1 MAIQQF
7 VLNEEARQWEAQVVQ
22 DPRETAKGSFKKLL
36 SDGLEG
42 RPEAFLVT
50 IPEGHKNR
58 PHYHSEAQFQVALEG
73 SISFPEHRLEAIA
86 VHYSDAYTAY
96 GHFVPTS
103 QFKFAVVRPRK
114 CLIKGNMDDPVER
127 KRRDPRGPELFGQA
141 KDVPWETLMGE
152 LTGVRRKVL
161 LGGEGQDGPQ
171 GQFWECTPGA
181 TLQRSAAPFGEY
193 QIVVAGTARLG
204 THEVKPY
211 SMRYVVGDDEP
222 TSLAA
227 GPEGATW
234 LLLTFDQAAT
244 KWSSLAGA

>member
-36 SDGLEG
+36 SNGLEG

-58 PHYHSEAQFQVALEG
+58 PHYHSEAQFQVVLEG

-96 GHFVPTS
+96 GPFVPTS

-161 LGGEGQDGPQ
+161 FGRGGPGWPTRPTLGVYTG
-171 GQFWECTPGA
+171 
-181 TLQRSAAPFGEY
+181 SH
-193 QIVVAGTARLG
+193 ITAVSRA
-204 THEVKPY
+204 V
-211 SMRYVVGDDEP
+211 
-222 TSLAA
+222 
-227 GPEGATW
+227 
-234 LLLTFDQAAT
+234 
-244 KWSSLAGA
+244 